1 MVRVRICGDYKLT
14 LNQVTKTDPYPL
26 PRIEDLFASLS
37 KGKSFSKLDS
47 AHAYQLIL
55 LSEEAKE
62 LTTISTHKGLYQYN
76 RLPFGVSSAPAI
88 FQRTMDSLLQ
98 GLPGVCAYIDDLLI
112 TGETDEEHL
121 KNLDAVL
128 ARFQVAGV
136 CLKLNK
142 CAFMLPEVE
151 YLGHRISARG
161 LHPTSEKVKAL
172 NNAPTPTNV
181 IQLKSFLG
189 LLNYYNKFL
198 PSLST
203 TLAPLYKLLQA
214 RVPWS
219 WGTAQQKAFE
229 AAKAALTSDHLL
241 VHYDPDKPL
250 LLACDASIRMEWV
263 QCFHISCQMDR
274 INL

>member
-1 MVRVRICGDYKLT
+1 MG
-14 LNQVTKTDPYPL
+14 YP
-26 PRIEDLFASLS
+26 RHRQFFRGQWIA
-37 KGKSFSKLDS
+37 
-47 AHAYQLIL
+47 
-55 LSEEAKE
+55 
-62 LTTISTHKGLYQYN
+62 
-76 RLPFGVSSAPAI
+76 
-88 FQRTMDSLLQ
+88 LQ

-181 IQLKSFLG
+181 TQLKSFLG

-198 PSLST
+198 PSL
-203 TLAPLYKLLQA
+203 
-214 RVPWS
+214 R
-219 WGTAQQKAFE
+219 
-229 AAKAALTSDHLL
+229 
-241 VHYDPDKPL
+241 PL
-250 LLACDASIRMEWV
+250 LLLSISCFNLGSLGRGVLHNRRHLKRPKQHSHLTTFLFTMIQTNLCFWPVMHLRMEWV
-263 QCFHISCQMDR
+263 QCFHISCQMDL